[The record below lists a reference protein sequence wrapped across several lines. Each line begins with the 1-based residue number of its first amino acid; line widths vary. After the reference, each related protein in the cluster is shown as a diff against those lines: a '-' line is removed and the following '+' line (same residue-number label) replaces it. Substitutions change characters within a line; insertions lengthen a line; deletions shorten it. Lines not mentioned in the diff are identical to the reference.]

1 MYEDEFENIY
11 SRILH
16 NRRVINLENTLV
28 NFTLSYP
35 FEVSEILNEFLPFM
49 NYPVLNKWI
58 NLLQEYK
65 YEQSKR
71 KTNKERKQT
80 RVVIR
85 HIYRISE
92 QNVKLNRMLEL
103 IIHIIYVELS
113 KD

>member
-1 MYEDEFENIY
+1 MYEVEFENIY

-16 NRRVINLENTLV
+16 NSRTINLENTLV

-35 FEVSEILNEFLPFM
+35 IEVSEILKEFLPLM

-58 NLLQEYK
+58 NLLQTYK
-65 YEQSKR
+65 YERSKR
-71 KTNKERKQT
+71 KSNKERKQA
-80 RVVIR
+80 RIVIR
-85 HIYRISE
+85 HVYRISD

-103 IIHIIYVELS
+103 IIHIISVELS

>member
-1 MYEDEFENIY
+1 
-11 SRILH
+11 
-16 NRRVINLENTLV
+16 
-28 NFTLSYP
+28 
-35 FEVSEILNEFLPFM
+35 M
-49 NYPVLNKWI
+49 NYSVLNKWI

-65 YEQSKR
+65 YDQSKR

-80 RVVIR
+80 RVFIR
-85 HIYRISE
+85 HVYRMSE